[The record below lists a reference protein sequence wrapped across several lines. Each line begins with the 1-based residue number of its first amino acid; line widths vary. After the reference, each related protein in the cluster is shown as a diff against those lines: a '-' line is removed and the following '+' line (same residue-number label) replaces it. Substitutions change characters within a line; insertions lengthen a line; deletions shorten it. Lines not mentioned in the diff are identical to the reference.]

1 MQLLHS
7 VRFLLSNRDARNHNG
22 SKIDKKWV
30 GEGNRFGR
38 FWRAICGS
46 EEKITLK
53 SKLHNT
59 LLWSIII
66 LLLKEDIKEH
76 CEKE

>member
-1 MQLLHS
+1 MQEIIMDQRLIRNGFVKEIGLEDFEELS
-7 VRFLLSNRDARNHNG
+7 VALR
-22 SKIDKKWV
+22 K
-30 GEGNRFGR
+30 
-38 FWRAICGS
+38 
-46 EEKITLK
+46 KITLK